1 MASSNADT
9 AGVKTLS
16 YPGWSRGIITAQ
28 PATEIPDDALQEAL
42 NLEFDDSDN
51 LATRNGVTAL
61 FSTTFA
67 NRITSLYYFTSGAG
81 EIGILYTTGALL
93 KIVETNGTGDT
104 NLTGALTLPN
114 NTFWQWITY
123 QDLAIGVNKAASGD
137 NPVKVS
143 TGAVAAA
150 LGGSPPKAKY
160 IALWENRV
168 WLVSATEPNQL
179 WGSHLGN
186 AENWTTGSLAADAI
200 TLDVELDDGDTI
212 SGLFAT
218 KDALYIKKTKRIY
231 KIVKIDQNK
240 AITDQTNL
248 RVAIHSQTIGCV
260 SPYSIQPILDDVVYL
275 SAQGLASLKLS
286 EAVED
291 FRTALYSRNVA
302 ELAKINKTTE
312 EIPSLLLPNVNQYMI
327 SIPAAISTR
336 QIDEVYVLD
345 YLNIQQGLNTAR
357 WTRFTGMVA
366 FTAATSFVGGVGTVY
381 VLGAK
386 NASGLYQIFTY
397 RPKLSGGT
405 YSDNGT
411 AYTKEMKT
419 KAFPHESALL
429 RKEWLKWGF
438 NFSLQTNSAQVS
450 IQYFLDENL
459 NQGGSESF
467 TLNASTLGALWDQAI
482 WDVDSWDTAV
492 AGPAQIVRRTLFNA
506 AGRIGETITFRITN
520 GQNNEGIIIKDMLLM
535 YTLLSERQVSSL

>member
-1 MASSNADT
+1 MPSS
-9 AGVKTLS
+9 
-16 YPGWSRGIITAQ
+16 
-28 PATEIPDDALQEAL
+28 EIPDDALQEAL

-67 NRITSLYYFTSGAG
+67 NRITSLYYFTSGSG
-81 EIGILYTTGALL
+81 EIGILYTTANQLR
-93 KIVETNGTGDT
+93 IVETNGTGDT

-123 QDLAIGVNKAASGD
+123 KDLAIGVNKAASGD

-150 LGGSPPKAKY
+150 LGGSPPKGKY

-168 WLVSATEPNQL
+168 WIVSATEPNQI
-179 WGSHLGN
+179 WGSKLGDP
-186 AENWTTGSLAADAI
+186 ENWTTGTNAADAI
-200 TLDVELDDGDTI
+200 TLDVEIDDGDLI

-248 RVAIHSQTIGCV
+248 RVALHTQTIGCV

-275 SAQGLASLKLS
+275 SPQGVASLKLS
-286 EAVED
+286 ETVED
-291 FRTALYSRNVA
+291 FRTATYSRNIA
-302 ELAKINKTTE
+302 ELRKINKTTE

-336 QIDEVYVLD
+336 QVDEVYVLD
-345 YLNIQQGLNTAR
+345 YLNIQQGLDAAR

-366 FTAATSFVGGVGTVY
+366 FTAATSFVGGTGTVY

-386 NASGLYQIFTY
+386 NAGGLYQIFTY

-411 AYTKEMKT
+411 AYPKEMKT
-419 KAFPHESALL
+419 KAFGHESVLL
-429 RKEWLKWGF
+429 RKEWLKWAF
-438 NFSLQTNSAQVS
+438 NFALQTNSAQVS

-459 NQGGSESF
+459 NLGGTESF

-482 WDVDSWDTAV
+482 WDVDSWDTAAV
-492 AGPAQIVRRTLFNA
+492 GPAQIVRRTLFNA
-506 AGRIGETITFRITN
+506 SGRIGETITFRVTN
-520 GQNNEGIIIKDMLLM
+520 GQNGEAFVIKDMLLM
-535 YTLLSERQVSSL
+535 YTLLSEKQVSSL